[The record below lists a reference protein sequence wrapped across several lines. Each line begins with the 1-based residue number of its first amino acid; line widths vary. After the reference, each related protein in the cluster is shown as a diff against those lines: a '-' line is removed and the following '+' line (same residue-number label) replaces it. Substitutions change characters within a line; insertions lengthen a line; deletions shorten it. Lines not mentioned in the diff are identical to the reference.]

1 MANKEILKR
10 KILYRSL
17 HRGTKEMDILLGT
30 FVKKHINDFD
40 EIDLKHLDSILMLED
55 EILYKWYFDG
65 NFGEI
70 IPDNKVSNLLK
81 KFKL

>member
-55 EILYKWYFDG
+55 EILYKCYFDG

-70 IPDNKVSNLLK
+70 IPVNKVSILLT